1 MSILGRSFIRS
12 ADLSGERIH
21 SFFEYVLALKN
32 EFNQHKNFDRL
43 VQKDHRKVI
52 ALLFF
57 EPSTRTR
64 FSFEIAAK
72 RIGIQT
78 TTLDSAA
85 STSLT
90 KGETLI
96 DTIFNICAMKPDA
109 LVIRHSGNKEVND
122 CIRDLKIPVINAGD
136 GTDEHPTQ
144 ALLDAFTILEH
155 RPKKEKSKVLFVG
168 DVKHSRVAQSDR
180 RLFERLGFELGYT
193 APESLAPTEKEWS
206 QARSFKTLS
215 EGLAW
220 CDVVMGLRLQQ
231 ERYSGAEYIDL
242 NSYIENYRLDY
253 NSLQSLKADGL
264 IMHPGPFVP
273 EVDLSSDVLSD
284 PRCVIHQQVENGV
297 YVRMALLSE
306 ILGLRK

>member
-1 MSILGRSFIRS
+1 MSLLGRSFIRS

-21 SFFEYVLALKN
+21 SFFDYVSELKN
-32 EFNQHKNFDRL
+32 EFNKHGNFDRL
-43 VQKDHRKVI
+43 VQKDHKKVI

-72 RIGIQT
+72 RLGMST

-96 DTIFNICAMKPDA
+96 DTIYNICAMKPDA
-109 LVIRHSGNKEVND
+109 LVIRHSGNKEVNE
-122 CIRDLKIPVINAGD
+122 CLRDLKIPVINAGD

-144 ALLDAFTILEH
+144 ALLDAYTIRSRMPLQ
-155 RPKKEKSKVLFVG
+155 KAKILFVG
-168 DVKHSRVAQSDR
+168 DIRHSRVAHSDR
-180 RLFERLGFELGYT
+180 RLFERLGLEVGFCS
-193 APESLAPTEKEWS
+193 PESLAPVEQEWS
-206 QARSFKTLS
+206 RARDFKTLN
-215 EGLAW
+215 EGLEW

-231 ERYSGAEYIDL
+231 ERYSGEEYIDL
-242 NSYIENYRLDY
+242 NSYIQSYRLDY
-253 NSLQSLKADGL
+253 NSLQSLKPKGL

-273 EVDLSSDVLSD
+273 EVDLSSDVLKD
-284 PRCVIHQQVENGV
+284 PRCVIHEQVENGV
-297 YVRMALLSE
+297 
-306 ILGLRK
+306 